1 MNNKFFK
8 LLIFCFTLSFVLS
21 FAGVLYAEDAEE
33 EVADTGYELTY
44 KDKVILTEPSV
55 CYLVTYYYGYVYN
68 PNWQEWSEQYYYG
81 PMGGTGFCVNPETG
95 HIFTAGHVINEPY
108 DDVKWSILDA
118 YILDNYPDEYYELT
132 DADWNW
138 IFDNYKVEG
147 SNGPELDREVWV
159 QFNAATA
166 GVPDSPDENYI
177 RAEVI
182 DYSPWE
188 QRDLAVIKITPVTGN
203 ALSGIIVGDSSMI
216 EVQDEITIIGY
227 PWNADISWESSLTPS
242 IASGTVS
249 ARKMVAGTEV
259 LQVDMTAAPGNSGS
273 PVLNTDGEVIGM
285 LTMGSSESVNFLRPS
300 SDIKEMLGRNG
311 VENKL
316 GTLDEEFK
324 EGLAMFRQEHYS
336 EAIKNFNAI
345 LNLNQRHI
353 KAQEYRAKAQEA
365 INRGEDVPLTEE
377 DAAPADESDGASGEE
392 AADEEGEED
401 AGLAAI
407 GITIIVLAIVLPI
420 IFIVIIVV
428 VVIIV
433 VRKRNVRGKEEKVEE
448 EKPAAVKE
456 KPEKKKA
463 GEEEVKFCPHC
474 GKKAEKGQQFCS
486 HCGGKLE

>member
-1 MNNKFFK
+1 MDNKFFK

-21 FAGVLYAEDAEE
+21 FAGTIYADEAEE
-33 EVADTGYELTY
+33 GAAADTGYELTY

-55 CYLVTYYYGYVYN
+55 CFILTYYYGYVYN

-81 PMGGTGFCVNPETG
+81 PAAGTGFCVNPETG
-95 HIFTAGHVINEPY
+95 HIFTAGHVIDEPY
-108 DDVKWSILDA
+108 DDVKWAILDA
-118 YILDNYPDEYYELT
+118 YVFDTYPDDYYALT

-159 QFNAATA
+159 QFNSATA
-166 GVPDSPDENYI
+166 GIPDSPDENYI

-182 DYSPWE
+182 DFSPWE
-188 QRDLAVIKITPVTGN
+188 QRDLALIKITPVTGS
-203 ALSGIIVGDSSMI
+203 ALSGVIVGDSSKI
-216 EVQDEITIIGY
+216 EVQDEVTIIGY

-242 IASGTVS
+242 VASGTVS

-273 PVLNTDGEVIGM
+273 PVLNIDGEAIGM

-300 SDIKEMLGRNG
+300 SDIREMLNRNG

-316 GTLDEEFK
+316 GILDEEFK

-353 KAQEYRAKAQEA
+353 KAQEYRAKSQEA
-365 INRGEDVPLTEE
+365 INRGEDVPLTEDDVE
-377 DAAPADESDGASGEE
+377 PADDSDGKSGEE
-392 AADEEGEED
+392 PAEEED
-401 AGLAAI
+401 AGLTAVAI
-407 GITIIVLAIVLPI
+407 TLLILGAVFAV
-420 IFIVIIVV
+420 VVVVVIVV

-433 VRKRNVRGKEEKVEE
+433 VRKKNARGKEEKVEE
-448 EKPAAVKE
+448 EKPATAEE
-456 KPEKKKA
+456 KPKKGKA
-463 GEEEVKFCPHC
+463 GEEEVKYCPHC
-474 GKKAEKGQQFCS
+474 GKKVEKGQEFCG
-486 HCGGKLE
+486 HCGGKL